1 MAQVLL
7 ALAQLE
13 LRTPSCL
20 PLQVVHSG
28 GTLWA
33 RHNARLTW
41 QGNALHS
48 SVLLAGEPVEDRG
61 MFAASQSANRD
72 RSRRDGF

>member
-33 RHNARLTW
+33 RHNARLT
-41 QGNALHS
+41 
-48 SVLLAGEPVEDRG
+48 
-61 MFAASQSANRD
+61 
-72 RSRRDGF
+72 